1 MKLMKLLIW
10 ILVCFCTF
18 LTLTRVSSVG
28 QSSPIN
34 SSIILTPN
42 QEEYSLE
49 KSVQFLLDPSQK
61 LTIKDMKS
69 PEIANQF
76 KSHSETNLS
85 LGYTKAAVWLKLQ
98 VQNQAPEKDWLLVL
112 SQARLGQI
120 DAYFSSEQF
129 ERFRVIKTGR
139 NRPFT
144 NREISHPE
152 YVFKLNI
159 PENQKQT
166 IYLRITSKTAILVPL
181 KIWEESLFWQSELKR
196 WLLKGVFYG
205 TLLMVLGYNIL
216 LFLNLKESN
225 YIYFILFIF
234 SFLIFFSYADG
245 SAYVYSLPAFPEGS
259 LGILLAMTMFFSL
272 QFSKNFLLIKQ
283 YSRVLYNSVNL
294 LMIIIILGAAI
305 VYFTNATNFIFPFL
319 TIGLVISQTAAS
331 IVTLQKGYKPARY
344 YLLAISILLVVTFFG
359 NFQYLQVIPYSS
371 WLQSLTLPS
380 VSIYVLLSAFA
391 LADQINLLK
400 EDNQKAQAEAL
411 KMAELNEKLSREQNI
426 TLEKKVR
433 KRTQELIE
441 AKEEAEKANAA
452 KSAFLANMSH
462 ELRSPLN
469 AILGYAELLSKSY
482 NLPPEVKNKT
492 KIIYRSGSH
501 LLNVI
506 NQVLDVSRIEANRIN
521 FNPTDFDLNLLLD
534 DLINM
539 FTLQAEEQGLKWK
552 IDCDDK
558 IPRYLCTD
566 EQKLRQVLINF
577 LSNAIKF
584 TQQGKVTLRV
594 QLIEQN
600 ESKVR
605 LLFQVEDTGVGINSK
620 ELEDLFVAFR
630 QTQSGRQSK
639 QGTGL
644 GLVISRKFV
653 ELMGGEIAVESER
666 GIGTTFSFD
675 IVATISEK
683 EELPDALVEEAI
695 IERVADQTQYRIL
708 VVDDKPENRG
718 LLMQILTEVGFKVAE
733 AENGE
738 SAIAQW
744 QTWQPDLILMDLRM
758 PQMGGEA
765 AINSIRTLEQQTP
778 SHSAVKIIAVSASLL
793 DIDQTHIQE
802 KIDGFL
808 PKPIVSKQLYRLLQ
822 QTLNLSYEYA
832 TPKTEPQTPLT
843 LTPQQLSILPEK
855 LLLQLYE
862 AILDYDIEVI
872 DQTINEIAK
881 DQPLIAASLQ
891 VMAEELHYDRILEIL
906 VQWKNNQ

>member
-1 MKLMKLLIW
+1 MILLRW
-10 ILVCFCTF
+10 ILVFFCAL
-18 LTLTRVSSVG
+18 LTLTSVSNVG
-28 QSSPIN
+28 KSFPVS
-34 SSIILTPN
+34 SSIILTPE
-42 QEEYSLE
+42 QEQYSVR
-49 KSVQFLLDPSQK
+49 KSAKFLIDPTKNLSIEDITSEEVATQFQSQ
-61 LTIKDMKS
+61 S
-69 PEIANQF
+69 QE
-76 KSHSETNLS
+76 NLS
-85 LGYTKAAVWLKLQ
+85 LGYTKAAVWVKLQ
-98 VQNQAPEKDWLLVL
+98 VQNQAPQKDWLLVL
-112 SQARLGQI
+112 SQARLCQI
-120 DAYFSSEQF
+120 DAYFSSDQSET
-129 ERFRVIKTGR
+129 FRVINTGR
-139 NRPFT
+139 TRSFT

-152 YVFKLNI
+152 YVFTLNI
-159 PENQKQT
+159 PENQQQT
-166 IYLRITSKTAILVPL
+166 IYFRITTKSAVLVPL

-245 SAYVYSLPAFPEGS
+245 SAYFYSLPTLSEGS
-259 LGILLAMTMFFSL
+259 LGILLAITMFFSL
-272 QFSKNFLLIKQ
+272 QFSQKFLLIKK
-283 YSRVLYNSVNL
+283 YSHVLYNSGNL

-305 VYFTNATNFIFPFL
+305 VYFTDATNFIFPFL
-319 TIGLVISQTAAS
+319 TIGLVIWLTAAS
-331 IVTLQKGYKPARY
+331 IVTLKKGYKPARY
-344 YLLAISILLVVTFFG
+344 YLLAISILLVVIFFD
-359 NFQYLQVIPYSS
+359 NLQYLKVISYSS
-371 WLQSLTLPS
+371 WIQSLTLPG
-380 VSIYVLLSAFA
+380 VSIYTLLSAFA
-391 LADQINLLK
+391 LADKINLLK

-411 KMAELNEKLSREQNI
+411 KMAELNEKLSRNQNI
-426 TLEKKVR
+426 SLEKKV
-433 KRTQELIE
+433 KERTQELIE

-469 AILGYAELLSKSY
+469 AILGYAELLSKKY
-482 NLPPEVKNKT
+482 NLPQEVKNKT
-492 KIIYRSGSH
+492 KIIHRSGSH

-539 FTLQAEEQGLKWK
+539 FALQAEEKGLKLE
-552 IDCDDK
+552 IDCDDQ
-558 IPRYLCTD
+558 IPNYLCTD
-566 EQKLRQVLINF
+566 EQKLRQVLINL

-584 TQQGKVTLRV
+584 TQDGKVTLRV
-594 QLIEQN
+594 QFIEQN

-605 LLFQVEDTGVGINSK
+605 LLFEVQDTGVGINPE
-620 ELEDLFVAFR
+620 ELEALFVAFR
-630 QTQSGRQSK
+630 QTQSGRESK

-653 ELMGGEIAVESER
+653 ELMGGKIDVKSER
-666 GIGTTFSFD
+666 GIGTRFSFD
-675 IVATISEK
+675 IVATVSEK
-683 EELPDALVEEAI
+683 EELPAALVEEEM

-708 VVDDKPENRG
+708 VVDDKPENRE
-718 LLMQILTEVGFKVAE
+718 LLMQILTETGFEVAE

-744 QTWQPDLILMDLRM
+744 KNWQPDLILMDLRM
-758 PQMGGEA
+758 PKMGGEA

-793 DIDQTHIQE
+793 DIDQSHIQE

-808 PKPIVSKQLYRLLQ
+808 PKPIVSQQLYRLLQ
-822 QTLNLSYEYA
+822 QNLNLSYEYA
-832 TPKTEPQTPLT
+832 AAKTEPETPLT

-862 AILDYDIEVI
+862 AVLDYDIEVI
-872 DQTINEIAK
+872 DQSINEIAK
-881 DQPLIAASLQ
+881 NQPAIAASLQ
-891 VMAEELHYDRILEIL
+891 TMAEELHYDRILEIL